1 MQPLV
6 DTDLAPE
13 ELLAQLKAQGRLVF
27 VFRHPAEISKLGFLL
42 ATLCPNPQTAVVALL
57 ELMANAV
64 EHGVLGIGYH
74 TKVHLRRTLSLE
86 DEIERLLSLPEN
98 LERQAEVV
106 VELKGDRLWFTVSD
120 PGEGFDW
127 KPFESFSPERAA
139 EPSGRGI
146 ALARCMGFDR
156 IEYLGAG
163 NRVQAVVSASGQ
175 LLA

>member
-6 DTDLAPE
+6 DPE
-13 ELLAQLKAQGRLVF
+13 ISPEVLRTRLKAEGLLAFA
-27 VFRHPAEISKLGFLL
+27 FRRPAEISRLAFLL
-42 ATLCPNPQTAVVALL
+42 ASLCPQPQTAVVGLL

-74 TKVHLRRTLSLE
+74 TKLHLRRSLSLE
-86 DEIERLLSLPEN
+86 DEIERLLGLPEN

-156 IEYLGAG
+156 IEYQGVG
-163 NRVQAVVSASGQ
+163 NRVQAVISAPGQ
-175 LLA
+175 LQE